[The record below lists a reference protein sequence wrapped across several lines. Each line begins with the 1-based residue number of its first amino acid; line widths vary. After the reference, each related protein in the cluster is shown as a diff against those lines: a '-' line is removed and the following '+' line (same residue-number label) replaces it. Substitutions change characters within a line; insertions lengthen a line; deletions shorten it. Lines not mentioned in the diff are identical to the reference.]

1 MDSVDFDDLLL
12 NAWDVRLDV
21 RVEPAVV
28 LLLTL
33 PDLGDGERAIVHEG
47 DVVGHR

>member
-1 MDSVDFDDLLL
+1 
-12 NAWDVRLDV
+12 
-21 RVEPAVV
+21 V